1 MNVVDVSHPLGQ
13 KINVIGGG
21 GKTTLA
27 KALSAKYSYKNI
39 ELDYLHFL
47 PNWVEREPED
57 FRKTLA
63 MALKDSGDKWVVD
76 GNYKAKLQDY
86 ISSRADMIIWLDLPW
101 FLIFRRI
108 LLRSFK
114 RLIDRTQVCGDN
126 TETWRLFFS
135 RNALW
140 WWYIVNR
147 KEISAR
153 EAEFSEYIPQNT
165 PVIRIKNAKELN
177 AFYLYWLSK

>member
-1 MNVVDVSHPLGQ
+1 MNVVDFSHPLGQ
-13 KINVIGGG
+13 EINVIGGG

-27 KALSAKYSYKNI
+27 KALSAKYSYNNI

-57 FRKTLA
+57 FRKTVA
-63 MALKDSGDKWVVD
+63 KALKDSGDKWVAD
-76 GNYKAKLQDY
+76 GNYKAKLQGY
-86 ISSRADMIIWLDLPW
+86 VSSRADMVIWLDLPW

-114 RLIDRTQVCGDN
+114 RLLERTKVCGDN

-165 PVIRIKNAKELN
+165 PVIRIKNANELN
-177 AFYLYWLSK
+177 AFYRYWLSK